1 MAKSL
6 KLSADSFQLP
16 NQSKDTEKTVPFSS
30 RSHVES
36 VENTVLQMA
45 TSQPLKTQQL
55 VLPTRLL
62 SIEDI
67 GFIKQLGTIEGETFT
82 LKTSPKGYHL
92 KTPVTV
98 SLTNILALQQRGL
111 ADYILSGL
119 SSQRPRLIP
128 IILENRSMVELA
140 RHLLR
145 RYSGSPLTLYTYCN
159 DVVNYAQRLQHSPDG
174 IIADATA
181 GRRRID
187 EHRKFLEAHL
197 ADLQDA
203 GRSPGRLHSFA
214 KAVRTW
220 YRVNGIQLQVQNIP
234 RPRPVNKDRAP
245 TQQEVARLDLL
256 TADLRCKFV
265 LAALCLGGFREQ
277 TLASLEY
284 HHVKEDLESGVT
296 PVHIHVEAEITK
308 GHYAD
313 YDTFLGHD
321 AVEYLKEYLSARRKG
336 IRILATVRSPGL
348 ILKPEEI
355 RDDSPLLRDEQ
366 HYRRHRAAR
375 PISRKQVYQ
384 IVHQLYFKAGLIETS
399 ERSNSRSQ
407 YSLRVHSLRK
417 FFKTNL
423 VTKGIPEPI
432 VDYMMGHVT
441 DTYTDI
447 QSQGV
452 EHLRQLYSGAA
463 LSIHPRS
470 EDSQLINSLIQQLKA
485 AGRDPEKYLRKEA
498 LSEPHGIVVRGQY
511 SQEEQARAL
520 LAALRDYVTDG
531 LAARS

>member
-1 MAKSL
+1 
-6 KLSADSFQLP
+6 
-16 NQSKDTEKTVPFSS
+16 
-30 RSHVES
+30 
-36 VENTVLQMA
+36 MA

-55 VLPTRLL
+55 VLPTRQLN
-62 SIEDI
+62 IEDI

-82 LKTSPKGYHL
+82 LKTSPKGYQL

-98 SLTNILALQQRGL
+98 SLKQILALQQRGL
-111 ADYILSGL
+111 ADYILTGL

-128 IILENRSMVELA
+128 IILENRSMIELA
-140 RHLLR
+140 RHLR
-145 RYSGSPLTLYTYCN
+145 YRYSGSALTLYTYSN
-159 DVVNYAQRLQHSPDG
+159 DIVNYSHRLQQGPDG
-174 IIADATA
+174 VIADAKA
-181 GRRRID
+181 GRKRID
-187 EHRKFLEAHL
+187 EHRRFLEAHL
-197 ADLQDA
+197 ADLQDEA
-203 GRSPGRLHSFA
+203 RSPGRLHSFA

-220 YRVNGIQLQVQNIP
+220 YRVNGIQFQVQNIP

-256 TADLRCKFV
+256 TADLRSKFI
-265 LAALCLGGFREQ
+265 LAALSLGGFREQ

-284 HHVKEDLESGVT
+284 RHVKEDLEAGVT
-296 PVHIHVEAEITK
+296 PVHVHVEAEITK

-321 AVEYLKEYLSARRKG
+321 AVQYLKEYVSARKKG

-348 ILKPEEI
+348 KLKPEEI

-366 HYRRHRAAR
+366 HYRRHHAAR

-384 IVHQLYFKAGLIETS
+384 IVHQLYFKAGLIEAS
-399 ERSNSRSQ
+399 ERSNGRSQ

-452 EHLRQLYSGAA
+452 EHLRQLYSSAS

-470 EDSQLINSLIQQLKA
+470 EDSLLINSLIQQLKA

-498 LSEPHGIVVRGQY
+498 LSEPHRIVVGGQY

-531 LAARS
+531 LAAKS